1 MNQFVPNRIKAFTN
15 IHKIMSRTL
24 IPSAIILG
32 IALIVASFIFGN
44 KFYQSRF
51 SDRYVSVKGLAEMD
65 VKATLAS
72 WTLESRI
79 DGPSFE
85 TVKQEVTS
93 QAQTISRWLQGKGFG
108 SEEIKIEDVSV
119 SRNYYQAGQ
128 PPFNGSVRVSI
139 QTEKVDLLEEVSGL
153 TTELLDQGVF
163 LSGDRWS
170 NRPRYYF
177 TGVNDIKPQLLADAT
192 KAALVS
198 AEQFAETS
206 GSRVGNIKYAN
217 QGIIVLLPGNRIEE
231 SHEFYKDKI
240 ARVVASLDYYLE

>member
-1 MNQFVPNRIKAFTN
+1 
-15 IHKIMSRTL
+15 MSRNF
-24 IPSAIILG
+24 IPAALILG
-32 IALIVASFIFGN
+32 IALIVASLIFGN
-44 KFYQSRF
+44 KFYESRF
-51 SDRYVSVKGLAEMD
+51 SNRYVSVKGLAEMD

-85 TVKQEVTS
+85 TVKQEVNS
-93 QAQTISRWLQGKGFG
+93 QAQTISQWLQGKGF
-108 SEEIKIEDVSV
+108 SSAEIKIEDVSV
-119 SRNYYQAGQ
+119 TRNYYQQGQ
-128 PPFNGSVRVSI
+128 PPFNGAVRVSL

-170 NRPRYYF
+170 NRPRFYF
-177 TGVNDIKPQLLADAT
+177 TGVNDIKPELLADAT

-198 AEQFAETS
+198 AQQFAENS
-206 GSRVGNIKYAN
+206 GAKVGDIKYAN

-240 ARVVASLDYYLE
+240 ARVVASLDYYID

>member
-1 MNQFVPNRIKAFTN
+1 MNQFVSGTISAITN
-15 IHKIMSRTL
+15 IHKNMSRNF
-24 IPSAIILG
+24 IPAALILG
-32 IALIVASFIFGN
+32 IAIVVASFIFGN
-44 KFYQSRF
+44 KFYDSRF
-51 SDRYVSVKGLAEMD
+51 ADRYVSVKGLAEME

-79 DGPSFE
+79 DGPSFA
-85 TVKQEVTS
+85 TVKQEVSS
-93 QAQTISRWLQGKGFG
+93 QAQTISNWLQGKGFN
-108 SEEIKIEDVSV
+108 SQEIKIEDVSV
-119 SRNYYQAGQ
+119 TRNYYQAGQ

-139 QTEKVDLLEEVSGL
+139 QTENVDLLEDVSGL

-198 AEQFAETS
+198 AEQFAENS
-206 GSRVGNIKYAN
+206 GSEVGNIKFAN

-240 ARVVASLDYYLE
+240 ARVVASLDYYLD

>member
-1 MNQFVPNRIKAFTN
+1 
-15 IHKIMSRTL
+15 MSRNF
-24 IPSAIILG
+24 IPAALILG
-32 IALIVASFIFGN
+32 IAVIIASWIFGT
-44 KFYQSRF
+44 KFYESRF
-51 SDRYVSVKGLAEMD
+51 SDRYVSVKGLSEME

-85 TVKQEVTS
+85 NVKQEVNS
-93 QAQTISRWLQGKGFG
+93 QANIILNWLQGKGFTKT
-108 SEEIKIEDVSV
+108 EIKIEDVSV
-119 SRNYYQAGQ
+119 SRNYYQQGQ
-128 PPFNGSVRVSI
+128 PPFNGSVRVSL
-139 QTEKVDLLEEVSGL
+139 QTKNVDLLEEISGL

-177 TGVNDIKPQLLADAT
+177 TGVNDIKPELLRKAT
-192 KAALVS
+192 QAALES
-198 AEQFAETS
+198 AEQFADNS
-206 GSRVGNIKYAN
+206 GAEVGDIKYAN

-240 ARVVASLDYYLE
+240 ARVVASLDYYIE

>member
-1 MNQFVPNRIKAFTN
+1 
-15 IHKIMSRTL
+15 MSRNL
-24 IPSAIILG
+24 IPAALILG
-32 IALIVASFIFGN
+32 LAVVIASLIFGN

-51 SDRYVSVKGLAEMD
+51 SDRYVSVKGLAEME

-79 DGPSFE
+79 DGPSFA
-85 TVKQEVTS
+85 TVKEEVNS
-93 QAQTISRWLQGKGFG
+93 QAKTISNWLQGKGFQ

-119 SRNYYQAGQ
+119 TRNYYQAGQ

-139 QTEKVDLLEEVSGL
+139 QTANVDLLEEVSGM

-192 KAALVS
+192 RAALVS
-198 AEQFAETS
+198 AEQFAENS
-206 GSRVGNIKYAN
+206 GSEVGDIKYAN